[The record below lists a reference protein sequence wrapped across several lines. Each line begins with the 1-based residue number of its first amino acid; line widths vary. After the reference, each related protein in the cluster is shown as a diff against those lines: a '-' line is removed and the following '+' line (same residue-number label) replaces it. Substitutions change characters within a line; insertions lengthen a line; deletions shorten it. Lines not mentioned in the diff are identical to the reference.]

1 MASNLATIR
10 VELIANAQK
19 FKTNIQKASTSL
31 TKVSK
36 AGKKTQDRMKGV
48 QKAFQNTAGSIA
60 AVQGPLGPVAGRISA
75 IGAIIGRVS
84 PLALGFTAVV
94 VGLGLAFTKL
104 VKNVA
109 QVETQML
116 KLEGI
121 LKATGNAAGLSLT
134 EIENLSTEI
143 GIATLAST
151 REVRDAAG
159 IMLTFK
165 SITGDT
171 FRDALRLSQD
181 LAEVGF
187 GSVKTGA
194 TQLGKALED
203 PIVGLGALR
212 RVGVSFTDAQKE
224 MIKVLTMT
232 GRKAEAQRI
241 ILKALD
247 EQVGGAGVKAATGLA
262 GAVDSLKENLDIF
275 FERSKFGT
283 AIVNGLTSA
292 MNFLAKAFGDVD
304 LEAKKLTT
312 IKQVT
317 DSIKEMKTEM
327 ESLNIENDLSN
338 VLNEGAMTGDQK
350 RYAELQ
356 KLISEHMAQLEVLRS
371 QEERDL
377 IRDEA
382 KKKSKEEEAK
392 KETDLGK
399 IRESNEKTHKRNT
412 DRAIQ
417 DMGKTQR
424 ELKNLNDLRKVEDE
438 LRKKIGSDGVEAE
451 RAIQAE
457 LLKSIEGITERNRI
471 FEEARKKQEEL
482 NKIAEGTG
490 QIFVGVGEKIN
501 DAMVRGKLSTL
512 DFKSILLEMV
522 IALQKMI
529 FKVMVLD
536 EIQRKIEE
544 RMKKGGLS
552 VGGIFKSVVGAVT
565 GGSDVDIGGS
575 HASGGTIQT
584 NKPSLVGERGPE
596 LFVPNTA
603 GTIKNNS
610 DTKQMVGGGGGGIN
624 VTQNLNFAVG
634 VTNTVRAEVMN
645 MLPAIQQS
653 TVQAVAEAK
662 QRGGKFSKA
671 FGS

>member
-84 PLALGFTAVV
+84 PMALGFTAVV

-536 EIQRKIEE
+536 EIQRKMEE

-552 VGGIFKSVVGAVT
+552 VSGVFKSIVGAIIPGDQGVQV
-565 GGSDVDIGGS
+565 GEA
-575 HASGGTIQT
+575 ASGGTVQQG
-584 NKPSLVGERGPE
+584 KPTLVGERGPE
-596 LFVPNTA
+596 LFVPNSA
-603 GTIKNNS
+603 GAIKTNA